1 MLNKEKS
8 ENSKL
13 FEVQAQL
20 TQDMRYILLD
30 WINQVSSD
38 YCLKRPTFHKA
49 IHMIDAYLL
58 NCNREVPVADF

>member
-1 MLNKEKS
+1 
-8 ENSKL
+8 
-13 FEVQAQL
+13 
-20 TQDMRYILLD
+20 MRYILLD

-38 YCLKRPTFHKA
+38 YCLKRATFHKA